1 MHFFAKHDSPAQ
13 DLKIRSSVMHT
24 VGTGRTVRV
33 CCALAL
39 ALGVALIASPAQAGF
54 IQDFSGNTAPQ
65 KLDAKNQGVNST
77 VNFAVLS
84 LEVDKDGNLKDK
96 TDPWG
101 TGLKG
106 FAAKFVAIQGN
117 GSGPLDTT
125 ATYLYLYQVTNNE
138 PATAADT
145 ISSERLILPK
155 GVTANDITSFG
166 YFDTLGL
173 SDTFG
178 GVAGVPVDAG
188 PNFFGNTR
196 SPGDP
201 AVANVTVN
209 GPGVAALAAGSFV
222 KPTTVT
228 IVEAKNQP
236 TVFTTRWSTPL
247 APQQRSTIYG
257 FTTFLDPQ
265 FSTATV
271 AGTGPGFNGVVV
283 PTGMAPAPMPNP
295 FKPAPEASSLMLA
308 GSAIVSLA
316 LVRFRRYLCRPKPA

>member
-1 MHFFAKHDSPAQ
+1 MDTATNRRAAR
-13 DLKIRSSVMHT
+13 I
-24 VGTGRTVRV
+24 
-33 CCALAL
+33 CCAVALVFGGAL
-39 ALGVALIASPAQAGF
+39 AAPAAHAGF

-84 LEVDKDGNLKDK
+84 LELDKDGNLKDK

-101 TGLKG
+101 TGLAG
-106 FAAKFVAIQGN
+106 FAAKFVPTQGS
-117 GSGPLDTT
+117 GSGPLDKT

-145 ISSERLILPK
+145 ISGERLTLPK
-155 GVTANDITSFG
+155 GVTAKDITSFG

-178 GVAGVPVDAG
+178 GVAGVLVDAG

-196 SPGDP
+196 SPSNP
-201 AVANVTVN
+201 AVANVKVN

-222 KPTTVT
+222 NATTVT

-236 TVFTTRWSTPL
+236 TVFSTSWKMPL
-247 APQQRSTIYG
+247 GPQQRSTIFG

-265 FSTATV
+265 FSTASV
-271 AGTGPGFNGVVV
+271 SGTGPNVGGVLV
-283 PTGMAPAPMPNP
+283 PTGMAPAPMANP
-295 FKPAPEASSLMLA
+295 FAPAPEPSSLMLA
-308 GSAIVSLA
+308 GTAMLSLGV
-316 LVRFRRYLCRPKPA
+316 VRICLRLRRRRAT